1 MKKRLFAL
9 LLAAALTLT
18 LAACSEKT
26 NADTPLPDEKAQTSG
41 EVPAK
46 APLSAEWL
54 ALHADD
60 VLLRTEPFTLCE
72 GRTATLEL
80 YGYQNGE
87 YDCGVSRIHL
97 LWDDGRE
104 EDFLISDLGDE
115 VWGADGYTS
124 CWSPENCLAIGDYN
138 FDGYR
143 DIGLQLD
150 NPAYNVPFYYW
161 FYDAQTDGFR
171 PYGSWAFAL
180 EPDEENE
187 VCICQWHVTP
197 EYYTDTYRPDGE
209 GGLYLARR
217 DTEVYYS
224 ADGVK
229 SFTEVYTANEQPLAY
244 ADLDRD
250 GEDEILVLTTSEPDG
265 TGWSFYTLDA
275 KKYDGTALF
284 TEEFGAYHGGWNTL
298 FLVYGEDENGVW
310 GANLLR
316 YLPFVGAGVGNYS
329 YDLLSYAG
337 GQEQHLDG
345 SAVTFVLE
353 ADGASP
359 VPDIDRATQA
369 DFERFR
375 EDVTELLRGNVTLL
389 FSTDPVVCADLAYP
403 MDGSYTEQA
412 VENILSDLDAQAL
425 WLYPADAKG
434 A

>member
-1 MKKRLFAL
+1 MKTKLTAL

-18 LAACSEKT
+18 LAACGEKDI
-26 NADTPLPDEKAQTSG
+26 ADTPLPDEPPEPVAEQ
-41 EVPAK
+41 PATDD
-46 APLSAEWL
+46 EWTV
-54 ALHADD
+54 LHADD

-104 EDFLISDLGDE
+104 EDLLISDLGDE

-124 CWSPENCLAIGDYN
+124 CWSPENCLETGDYN

-171 PYGSWAFAL
+171 PYGRWAFAL

-187 VCICQWHVTP
+187 VCICQWHATP

-217 DTEVYYS
+217 DTEIYYS

-229 SFTEVYTANEQPLAY
+229 SFTEVYAVNEQPLAY

-250 GEDEILVLTTSEPDG
+250 GEDEILALTTSEPDEVEQY
-265 TGWSFYTLDA
+265 FYTLDA

-284 TEEFGAYHGGWNTL
+284 TEEFGTYHGGWKTL

-316 YLPFVGAGVGNYS
+316 YQPFVGAGVGNYS

-337 GQEQHLDG
+337 GRERYLDG
-345 SAVTFVLE
+345 NTITFVLE
-353 ADGASP
+353 ADDAVP

-425 WLYPADAKG
+425 RLYPADAKG

>member
-1 MKKRLFAL
+1 MKTKLTAL

-18 LAACSEKT
+18 LAACGEKT

-104 EDFLISDLGDE
+104 EDLLISDLGDE

-124 CWSPENCLAIGDYN
+124 CWSPENCLATGDYN

-187 VCICQWHVTP
+187 VCICQWHATP
-197 EYYTDTYRPDGE
+197 EYYTDTYRPDGN

-217 DTEVYYS
+217 DTEIYYS

-229 SFTEVYTANEQPLAY
+229 SFTEVYAVNEKPLAY
-244 ADLDRD
+244 ADFDRD
-250 GEDEILVLTTSEPDG
+250 SEDEILVLTTSEPDG

-275 KKYDGTALF
+275 KKYDGTVLF
-284 TEEFGAYHGGWNTL
+284 TEEFGTYHGGWKTL

-310 GANLLR
+310 GADLLR

-329 YDLLSYAG
+329 YDLLSYDG
-337 GQEQHLDG
+337 GQERHLGGD
-345 SAVTFVLE
+345 AVAFVLE
-353 ADGASP
+353 ADGPSP
-359 VPDIDRATQA
+359 TPDIGRATQA
-369 DFERFR
+369 EFVRFR
-375 EDVTELLRGNVTLL
+375 EGVASLLEGSSYLL
-389 FSTDPVVCADLAYP
+389 FCSGPAEDPD
-403 MDGSYTEQA
+403 TQQA
-412 VENILSDLDAQAL
+412 VENILAGLDALEAR
-425 WLYPADAKG
+425 LYSNAG
-434 A
+434 

>member
-18 LAACSEKT
+18 LAACGEKT
-26 NADTPLPDEKAQTSG
+26 NADTPLPDEPPEPVAEQ
-41 EVPAK
+41 PATDD
-46 APLSAEWL
+46 EWTV
-54 ALHADD
+54 LHADD

-104 EDFLISDLGDE
+104 ENLLISDLGDE

-124 CWSPENCLAIGDYN
+124 CWSPENCLETGDYN

-187 VCICQWHVTP
+187 VCICQWHATP
-197 EYYTDTYRPDGE
+197 EYYTDTYRPDGN

-217 DTEVYYS
+217 DTEIYYS

-229 SFTEVYTANEQPLAY
+229 SFTEVYAVNEQPLAY

-275 KKYDGTALF
+275 KKYDGTVLF
-284 TEEFGAYHGGWNTL
+284 TEEFGTYHGGWKTL
-298 FLVYGEDENGVW
+298 FLVYGEDENDVW

-337 GQEQHLDG
+337 GQEQYLDG
-345 SAVTFVLE
+345 NAVTFVLE